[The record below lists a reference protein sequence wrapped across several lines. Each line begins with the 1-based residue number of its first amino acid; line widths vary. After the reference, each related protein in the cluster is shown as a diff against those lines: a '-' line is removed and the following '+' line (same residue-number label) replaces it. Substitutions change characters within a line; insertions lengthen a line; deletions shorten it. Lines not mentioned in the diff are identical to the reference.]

1 MTDIR
6 ETARALWRQSR
17 DRIVQQSD
25 DAVAAAVAWSG
36 SGEDADLTS
45 LRSRAHQLTGA
56 LGTYAAALRSGAPGD
71 EMAERVARAAA
82 RLDEVAHADE
92 PAPHDAVTAAQDL
105 RRALD
110 DMVD

>member
-1 MTDIR
+1 VTDFR

-25 DAVAAAVAWSG
+25 DAVAAAAAWSE
-36 SGEDADLTS
+36 SGEAADLAS
-45 LRSRAHQLTGA
+45 LRSLAHQLTGA
-56 LGTYAAALRSGAPGD
+56 LGTYAAALRSGAPED
-71 EMAERVARAAA
+71 ESAERVAGAAA
-82 RLDEVAHADE
+82 HLDAVAHADE